1 MAVILGRIQKA
12 AFNDGGGY
20 DEIGKI
26 VDGSLEVDSA
36 EVNVS
41 THDSGAWEEF
51 LQGRGNMTM
60 SLSCLYDE
68 ADAGQEACIAAA
80 FAQTAGTARFRM
92 RGNTAT
98 AKEYIAAAFVKSTP
112 MNAPNDE
119 AGDLQLN
126 FRLTGAPTRQNQ
138 P

>member
-20 DEIGKI
+20 DAVGRI
-26 VDGSLEVDSA
+26 VDGTLEMDSA
-36 EVNVS
+36 EVNVT

-51 LQGRGNMTM
+51 LQGRGNLTS
-60 SLSCLYDE
+60 SLSLLYDE
-68 ADAGQEACIAAA
+68 ADAGQEACLAA
-80 FAQTAGTARFRM
+80 FVAQTAGTYRFRM
-92 RGNTAT
+92 RGDLQT
-98 AKEYIAAAFVKSTP
+98 AKEYIAAAFVKAAP

-119 AGDLQLN
+119 AGDLSLT
-126 FRLTGAPTRQNQ
+126 FRLTGTPTRQNQ